1 MITSDLHDPVVQKV
15 FQPRTNLRVV
25 TWSVC
30 YQWVMFQAVQLTRV
44 DCLIVYTA
52 NELYEW

>member
-15 FQPRTNLRVV
+15 FQPRTNLRVF

-30 YQWVMFQAVQLTRV
+30 YQRVMFQAVQLTRV

-52 NELYEW
+52 NELYE